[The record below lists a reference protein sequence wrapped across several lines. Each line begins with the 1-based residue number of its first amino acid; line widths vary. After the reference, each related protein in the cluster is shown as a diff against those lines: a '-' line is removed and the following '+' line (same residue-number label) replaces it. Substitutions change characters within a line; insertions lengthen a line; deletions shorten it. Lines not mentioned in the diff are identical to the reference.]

1 MGPWKDYESI
11 LYGALSC
18 RVWYCKY
25 SFKKWGKRN
34 PGMRYHN
41 DERRGLVSHC
51 LPVSDGD
58 RGHCRNKSTN
68 YEFNMMQTNGDY
80 KDGGK
85 LDSISRCWLIYG
97 KSIIGGFA
105 KYKKAC
111 YCKKRLKKERLSY
124 NKEMICSNFMG
135 GTVDVDQSRSA
146 PYRQLAKINW
156 NLMLVS
162 FIK

>member
-1 MGPWKDYESI
+1 
-11 LYGALSC
+11 
-18 RVWYCKY
+18 
-25 SFKKWGKRN
+25 
-34 PGMRYHN
+34 MRYHS
-41 DERRGLVSHC
+41 DERRGLVSHYW
-51 LPVSDGD
+51 PVSDGD

-68 YEFNMMQTNGDY
+68 YEFNMMQNNGEY

-97 KSIIGGFA
+97 KSIIRGFA

-111 YCKKRLKKERLSY
+111 YCKKRLRKERLSY